1 MPSSYM
7 NLFSSSVIEQGFL
20 HRFLSSSLLQ
30 YVVDILE
37 RTLAKYQE
45 ISFLEAENNTI
56 TERTRRKLIFTT
68 VAAFQ
73 TFVLKY
79 GWHHLNDII
88 SYIRKTY
95 DKIRGKAILKRL
107 KM

>member
-1 MPSSYM
+1 MPCSYI

-20 HRFLSSSLLQ
+20 HRFLPSLLQ
-30 YVVDILE
+30 YVVDLLE

-56 TERTRRKLIFTT
+56 TERTRRRLIFTT

-73 TFVLKY
+73 SFVLKY
-79 GWHHLNDII
+79 GWRHLNDII
-88 SYIRKTY
+88 PYIRKTFG
-95 DKIRGKAILKRL
+95 KIRGKAIFKRL
-107 KM
+107 